1 MYFKFLVNQHLYG
14 LWHVRYLDLPVVWKL
29 FSWYIIDLKRHKTS
43 TVSISGKLFLCLHCK
58 VHTPCCWPLSSLNFR
73 GDIRGQF
80 LVWYGTTYPVWEH
93 EFRVLNFH
101 DDFAVPAGH
110 KNLSCCIHIPFSLTE
125 QKKILRLW
133 CYLILLWVNYQHHFD
148 SYSLAC
154 LLSLSLFFFLY
165 FFFFLIPD
173 LSFPSHYLYFL
184 YRDGTQEISWRCL
197 CEVSLVS
204 LSPPLA
210 ASPLT
215 QSYPVNWRRTV
226 WNSWSLNNR

>member
-165 FFFFLIPD
+165 FFFFSYSWLEFSLSLSLLFVSWWDSRDKLEMFMWSFISVSLTTSCCLTTYPVLPSKLKKDSLKQLIP
-173 LSFPSHYLYFL
+173 
-184 YRDGTQEISWRCL
+184 E
-197 CEVSLVS
+197 
-204 LSPPLA
+204 
-210 ASPLT
+210 
-215 QSYPVNWRRTV
+215 
-226 WNSWSLNNR
+226 